1 MVPSARNRGKHLYMA
16 TEGFYVYIHIGSVV
30 KSIWNMLVA
39 GLKECN
45 QVILRNKEESKSFPS
60 FIGYPAPGA
69 GNTADYA
76 KFGGFVK
83 LNNFL
88 CEKFEAGAVR

>member
-30 KSIWNMLVA
+30 KSIWKMLVA
-39 GLKECN
+39 GLKGCN
-45 QVILRNKEESKSFPS
+45 QVILRNKGESKSFPS
-60 FIGYPAPGA
+60 FIGYPALRS

-76 KFGGFVK
+76 KFGRFVK